1 VIESNAFQ
9 LFLVHDEEI
18 RRYLANRGVR
28 MVPHYT
34 GRNKQDPDFGVASV
48 APLFGSLKRMHDG
61 SGRADHQ
68 NDNLIELPRIDGSYG
83 LKTLVEELITWQPI
97 KRGKQLRMDGPMA
110 LWFFE
115 LRAREVLGV
124 ARRRTSQFLD
134 NPYLSQGDK
143 KSRVVIPMGQRY
155 A

>member
-83 LKTLVEELITWQPI
+83 MKTLVEELITWQPG
-97 KRGKQLRMDGPMA
+97 KRGKQLRMDGPWPCGSGNCGLVRCWA
-110 LWFFE
+110 SHDD
-115 LRAREVLGV
+115 AP
-124 ARRRTSQFLD
+124 ASSSTTRT
-134 NPYLSQGDK
+134 
-143 KSRVVIPMGQRY
+143 
-155 A
+155 